1 MTEPKPPKSLSSSP
15 GLRQHWRPDRGW
27 LTAVGPGQYCVSDS
41 REILTTVLGSCIA
54 ACIWEP
60 DARLGGLNH
69 FLLPRGLDEKTRP
82 SDALRYGAFAMETL
96 VNEVLKHG
104 GVRRNLKA
112 KVFGGAHML
121 RGVKDM
127 GRQNIDFVH
136 QYLYDEG
143 IRLVTEDVGGT
154 RGRKIE
160 FFPSTGRVRLK
171 LLKEVERV
179 PLVERESL
187 YLKEISSQSVGG
199 DIELF

>member
-1 MTEPKPPKSLSSSP
+1 
-15 GLRQHWRPDRGW
+15 
-27 LTAVGPGQYCVSDS
+27 
-41 REILTTVLGSCIA
+41 
-54 ACIWEP
+54 
-60 DARLGGLNH
+60 
-69 FLLPRGLDEKTRP
+69 
-82 SDALRYGAFAMETL
+82 METL